1 MEVKNIYKDS
11 NMKPDWN
18 DAPKWANYLAQDKN
32 CDWNW
37 FQELPYIDEKLEEW
51 IVDAGLWAF
60 DSLGEFNDEGWR
72 QSLENRPE
80 I

>member
-1 MEVKNIYKDS
+1 
-11 NMKPDWN
+11 MKPSWN
-18 DAPKWANYLAQDKN
+18 DAPEWANYLAQDKN

-51 IVDAGLWAF
+51 ISFGARWRF
-60 DSLGEFNDEGWR
+60 YFLGTCEGEAWR
-72 QSLENRPE
+72 QSLEKRPE